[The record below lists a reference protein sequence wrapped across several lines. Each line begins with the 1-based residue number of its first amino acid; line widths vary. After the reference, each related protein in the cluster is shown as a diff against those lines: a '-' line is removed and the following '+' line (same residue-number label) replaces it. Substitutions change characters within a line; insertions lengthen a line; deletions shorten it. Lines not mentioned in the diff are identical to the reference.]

1 MVISSNA
8 KTIKQSEIR
17 SAFTMI
23 ELVFVIV
30 ILGIL
35 AAVAIPRLGAS
46 RDDAVV
52 VKGKSQV
59 AAIRSGI
66 ALLKSKRLLEGNVT
80 APQELDGAST
90 AEGQNLFS
98 GGANGNILEYPLL
111 SKNADGSW
119 MKTSANTANPIT
131 YTYRMMGRTVGFDYN
146 KTSGMFTCDTS
157 NADCVDLSQ

>member
-1 MVISSNA
+1 MK
-8 KTIKQSEIR
+8 KTS
-17 SAFTMI
+17 SAFTMV

-59 AAIRSGI
+59 SAIRSGI
-66 ALLKSKRLLEGNVT
+66 SLLKSRRLLEGNVT
-80 APQELDGAST
+80 APQALDAASA
-90 AEGQNLFS
+90 AEGQNLFH
-98 GGANGNILEYPLL
+98 GGADGNILEYPLL
-111 SKNADGSW
+111 SKSADGSW
-119 MKTSANTANPIT
+119 MKTSANDVNPIT
-131 YTYRMMGRTVGFDYN
+131 YAYRMMGRTVGFDYN